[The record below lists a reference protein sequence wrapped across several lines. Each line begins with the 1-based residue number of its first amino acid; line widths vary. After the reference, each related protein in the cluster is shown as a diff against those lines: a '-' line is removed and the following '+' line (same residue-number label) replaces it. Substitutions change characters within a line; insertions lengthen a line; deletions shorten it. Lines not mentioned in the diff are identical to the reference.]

1 MSKTVTVA
9 ATQMSCT
16 RDSIANIANAKKL
29 IANAASEGAQ
39 IILIQEL
46 FESVY
51 FPCLNKPE
59 EFLSLIHI

>member
-16 RDSIANIANAKKL
+16 RDSEANITNAKKL
-29 IANAASEGAQ
+29 IAQAASKGAQ

-46 FESVY
+46 
-51 FPCLNKPE
+51 LNP
-59 EFLSLIHI
+59 FTFVV

>member
-1 MSKTVTVA
+1 MSKVKVA

-16 RDSIANIANAKKL
+16 DNERDNIDKAINLIKKS
-29 IANAASEGAQ
+29 AEQGAQ

-51 FPCLNKPE
+51 FCCT
-59 EFLSLIHI
+59 SDS